1 MTGPASEGRR
11 VGTVTGPESEGRVV
25 GTVTGPESEGRR
37 VGTVTGPASEGS
49 VGTVTGPGPGSG
61 RSSRVAATQF
71 PIGAHVGPGQGQRA
85 PLAEDLR
92 VAIAWT
98 PGVTWGTWVGRGE
111 LNPVAR

>member
-1 MTGPASEGRR
+1 MTGPASEERR
-11 VGTVTGPESEGRVV
+11 
-25 GTVTGPESEGRR
+25 
-37 VGTVTGPASEGS
+37 

-61 RSSRVAATQF
+61 SSSRVAATQF
-71 PIGAHVGPGQGQRA
+71 PRGAYVGPGQGQRA